1 MCGNKRTPHLP
12 GRCRGTQSTTQTGL
26 NNAIFCN
33 VFKVVKLQV
42 TSGWHFDSWP
52 CVPKFSPVTQKT
64 ESFVLHEGWNSAIL
78 RQDMRLYE
86 ILNAAHS
93 KSPRCQTWGYGCT
106 EPCTGWHSTRTA
118 QPAPQCR
125 GPAALPAHC
134 QTPSVLQAT
143 ALRCWDHLY
152 NWPQDAEIQCF
163 YIGNTCNNR
172 AKRNKWK
179 YFGGRIDRF
188 MHICILLV
196 VLTRPLQYAHI
207 LRIHAADVQDLILG
221 TVKPHRNLQVDP
233 GSGWEDSFIFQ
244 VLCSSKNV
252 MMFFPKH
259 EPMVIKLS
267 PSPFSPELLIKSP
280 HSSEAAAA

>member
-1 MCGNKRTPHLP
+1 MLLTVKVPGAKRGGMAAQSPAQDGTPP
-12 GRCRGTQSTTQTGL
+12 GQLNLHHSAAGPQPCQLTARPPQSCRPQ
-26 NNAIFCN
+26 
-33 VFKVVKLQV
+33 
-42 TSGWHFDSWP
+42 P
-52 CVPKFSPVTQKT
+52 CVAETTYTTDRKMQK
-64 ESFVLHEGWNSAIL
+64 
-78 RQDMRLYE
+78 Y
-86 ILNAAHS
+86 NAF
-93 KSPRCQTWGYGCT
+93 
-106 EPCTGWHSTRTA
+106 
-118 QPAPQCR
+118 
-125 GPAALPAHC
+125 
-134 QTPSVLQAT
+134 
-143 ALRCWDHLY
+143 
-152 NWPQDAEIQCF
+152 I
-163 YIGNTCNNR
+163 IGNTCNNR

-196 VLTRPLQYAHI
+196 VLTRPLQYVYI

-233 GSGWEDSFIFQ
+233 GSGWEDSFIFH